1 MATSTNALSTIIRKA
16 IVNNFG
22 FNMAPSFVIG
32 IQPKRV
38 ICIFDD
44 KMHRFPFTQS
54 TKDFQTLAK
63 ELPLKEINDAYFDA
77 SYTGEVKDFF

>member
-1 MATSTNALSTIIRKA
+1 MTTSKNVLSTIIRNA
-16 IVNNFG
+16 ITQNFVH
-22 FNMAPSFVIG
+22 NMATAFVVG

-54 TKDFQTLAK
+54 AKEFKTLAK
-63 ELPLKEINDAYFDA
+63 ELPLTEINDAYFDA